1 LDHLRKFGRLCE
13 TCGKQ
18 KAAEKENFF
27 HVGIQKKGWKKDAAE
42 ISTINRKLS

>member
-27 HVGIQKKGWKKDAAE
+27 HVGIQKKDRKRMQQKDP
-42 ISTINRKLS
+42 LSIES